1 MHDGQASALTP
12 IPDTCW
18 LGLDELRPELRR
30 RISRRCPAHVDV
42 DEIVQ
47 ETLVRAA
54 RFRETLHSPDRL
66 TGWVTR
72 IAWNVLRER
81 RRRASREQ
89 DLRTHDFELETAPAP
104 DGEPYAPDAS
114 DALVDLEGV
123 RVARG
128 VALRLLQQEFAAL
141 ATGDRRVLWTYY
153 WEAASC
159 RETAQA
165 CGVRRELVKTRL
177 FRARRRLLRAMRR
190 RLSTE
195 SRKVTEKEIE
205 LC

>member
-1 MHDGQASALTP
+1 MHDGIATTFTP
-12 IPDTCW
+12 IPDSSW
-18 LGLDELRPELRR
+18 LGLDELRHELRR
-30 RISRRCPAHVDV
+30 RIVRRCPVHVDA
-42 DEIVQ
+42 DEVVQ

-54 RFRETLHSPDRL
+54 RFRDTLQSPERL
-66 TGWVTR
+66 SGWVTR

-81 RRRASREQ
+81 RRRAAREH
-89 DLRTHDFELETAPAP
+89 DLRTHDFELESAPAAE
-104 DGEPYAPDAS
+104 GEPYGLDDS

-123 RVARG
+123 RVTRG
-128 VALRLLQQEFAAL
+128 LALRMLEQEFAAL
-141 ATGDRRVLWTYY
+141 ATGDRRVLGTYY

-159 RETAQA
+159 RDTAQV
-165 CGVRRELVKTRL
+165 CGVKRELVKTRL

-195 SRKVTEKEIE
+195 SRKANEKEIE